1 MNYLLDTHSFIWS
14 IAQTELIPER
24 TIKQLRN
31 PDNNV
36 FVSSVNLWEISIK
49 ARLKKIDL
57 GGIAVDDLI
66 GIAEEIGF
74 QLIELSPEEAIT
86 YGKLEEDSHFD
97 PFDRMLIW
105 QAIQRNLTMVSKDSA
120 FEKFIPHGLTLLW
133 K

>member
-24 TIKQLRN
+24 TIKELRN

-49 ARLKKIDL
+49 TRLKKIDL

-66 GIAEEIGF
+66 GLAEEIGF

-86 YGKLEEDSHFD
+86 YGKLEEDSRFD

-105 QAIQRNLTMVSKDSA
+105 QAIQRNLTMVSRDSE
-120 FEKFIPHGLTLLW
+120 FEKFIPDGLKLLW